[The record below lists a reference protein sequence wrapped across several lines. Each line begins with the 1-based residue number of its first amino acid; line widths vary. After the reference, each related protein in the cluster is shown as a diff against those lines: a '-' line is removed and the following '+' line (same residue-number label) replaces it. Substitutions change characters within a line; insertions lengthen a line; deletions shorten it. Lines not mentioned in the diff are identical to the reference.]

1 MAKKTTAKKSA
12 KKASSPLV
20 EDMKK
25 QFEKEIEKG
34 RKAIEKEAAKIKKS
48 VDASVKQADAYIRKN
63 PEKAMAIA
71 SGISA
76 ALGAAA
82 ALIAT
87 HGGKKGKK

>member
-1 MAKKTTAKKSA
+1 MAKKTIRKSTKKPV
-12 KKASSPLV
+12 KASSV
-20 EDMKK
+20 EAFRKN
-25 QFEKEIEKG
+25 FEKEVAKG
-34 RKAIEKEAAKIKKS
+34 MKSVEKEAAKMKKS
-48 VDASVKQADAYIRKN
+48 VDTAVKQADAYIRKN

-87 HGGKKGKK
+87 HGKKGKK

>member
-1 MAKKTTAKKSA
+1 MTKKVVAKRKAAVKSV
-12 KKASSPLV
+12 SVSDV
-20 EDMKK
+20 KK

-34 RKAIEKEAAKIKKS
+34 LKTVEKEAAKIRKQAD
-48 VDASVKQADAYIRKN
+48 VAVKQADAYIRKN

-82 ALIAT
+82 ALIAS
-87 HGGKKGKK
+87 HGQKKK